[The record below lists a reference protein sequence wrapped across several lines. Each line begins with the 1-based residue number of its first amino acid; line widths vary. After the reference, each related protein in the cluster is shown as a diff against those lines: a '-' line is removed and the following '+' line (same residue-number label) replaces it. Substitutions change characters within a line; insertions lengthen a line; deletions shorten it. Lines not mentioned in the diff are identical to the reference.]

1 MIKKYIEK
9 VREFVLSDIVLKE
22 DKLLFLPFQM
32 RLYSKLVFIKK
43 NVNDHEDNIKE
54 IVNQGIAAI
63 AICNGAYAPTAE
75 YILIICFILQIS

>member
-1 MIKKYIEK
+1 M
-9 VREFVLSDIVLKE
+9 
-22 DKLLFLPFQM
+22 FLPFQM

-75 YILIICFILQIS
+75 YIFDNLLYIANKLKDEEMCKK